1 MRGRKTSLRIILTAE
16 ERTELERRARC
27 TALSAGAVRR
37 ARVIL
42 GVAER
47 LPLVEVG
54 RRVQMTEKHVR
65 KWVLRFLKDRLA
77 GLCDRPG
84 RGRKPVFSPLGRVA
98 RGENR
103 VRTSRSRRPIAVAVG
118 LH

>member
-1 MRGRKTSLRIILTAE
+1 MRGRKTSLRITLTAE
-16 ERTELERRARC
+16 ERNELERRARC

-42 GVAER
+42 GVAEG

-65 KWVLRFLKDRLA
+65 KWTLRFLKDRLA
-77 GLCDRPG
+77 GLVDRPG

-103 VRTSRSRRPIAVAVG
+103 VRTARSHRPIAVAVG